1 MSFPNSSSRRSG
13 FGGGNGNGGN
23 RGSNRPAAQAPSE
36 RRGGGGGNDR
46 PRSAWTTAAAL
57 YDPYHSSLEAQVV
70 TEFYRS
76 GFGMKLAPVYAERR
90 GPDDGA
96 TGRKYNHDA
105 AAVVVLDLGECIV
118 FRAQL
123 EAFINGQL
131 TEVVIPR
138 GDTKRIVLCPATAYY
153 DESHPEF
160 AEHANGLALSVEQ
173 DASDNQEGSN
183 VVFVSRQQAVKL
195 SDTEDEV
202 AFFPELQALL
212 AVIDSFIQ
220 GVARLDFSSMRLL
233 DRGAASSEDRAPA
246 STAPQPARRTGGL
259 GGAASTPAGGT
270 PARGTAVRTAT
281 TSTGSVSPTVSD
293 DDLDG
298 ALGGGDTSA
307 DAALDD
313 VLGDAPQ
320 F

>member
-1 MSFPNSSSRRSG
+1 MTFPSSSSRRSG
-13 FGGGNGNGGN
+13 LGSNGGAP
-23 RGSNRPAAQAPSE
+23 RGASNRPAAQAPSSD
-36 RRGGGGGNDR
+36 RRSGGNER
-46 PRSAWTTAAAL
+46 PRSAWTTAAAV

-90 GPDDGA
+90 GPDDGN

-138 GDTKRIVLCPATAYY
+138 GDNKRMVLCPATAYY
-153 DESHPEF
+153 DETHPEY
-160 AEHANGLALSVEQ
+160 EIHANGLALSVEQ
-173 DASDNQEGSN
+173 DASGNQEASN

-195 SDTEDEV
+195 SDGDEEV
-202 AFFPELQALL
+202 AFFPELMALL
-212 AVIDSFIQ
+212 AVIDSFIG

-233 DRGAASSEDRAPA
+233 DRGAAGGEERAPA
-246 STAPQPARRTGGL
+246 STAPQPARRSGGGL
-259 GGAASTPAGGT
+259 GSSPTPTGSATPTRATASAGAGG
-270 PARGTAVRTAT
+270 V
-281 TSTGSVSPTVSD
+281 TSAVSD
-293 DDLDG
+293 DDLDS
-298 ALGGGDTSA
+298 ALGGDAG

-313 VLGDAPQ
+313 VLGDAPK